1 MRYSLSTHPQVQ
13 YDTGS
18 NETEPRLDVITSLM
32 SIPSSA
38 TVLLVGHNSC
48 ALDCILALAK
58 RGARHITLLDN
69 AVVDAPLVEKVS
81 WLDSSDEG
89 SWVAQVLQR
98 WVTIFY
104 VSGKLT
110 VSRASASLTKGDAQC
125 QIDLNTTAGHTSCE
139 VNGPTDCKDPAEV
152 LKSDPAFGKQ
162 FDTVITTDQP
172 RPVEEA
178 FGASQ
183 WDGESHNAA
192 FRCEVLTVD
201 KYLVISRNDGF
212 NSKMRSQYRVHTGTA
227 TSRLIC

>member
-1 MRYSLSTHPQVQ
+1 
-13 YDTGS
+13 
-18 NETEPRLDVITSLM
+18 M

-58 RGARHITLLDN
+58 RGARRITLLDN
-69 AVVDAPLVEKVS
+69 AVVDPPLVEKVS

-89 SWVAQVLQR
+89 SSVAQVLQQ

-104 VSGKLT
+104 ASGKLT

-125 QIDLNTTAGHTSCE
+125 QIDLDSGAGHTRCRE
-139 VNGPTDCKDPAEV
+139 NGHTDSKDPAEV
-152 LKSDPAFGKQ
+152 LRGDSTFCKQ
-162 FDTVITTDQP
+162 FDIVVTTDQP

-183 WDGESHNAA
+183 WNGESHNPA
-192 FRCEVLTVD
+192 FRCKVLRVVD

-227 TSRLIC
+227 RRLVSCC